1 MPKYF
6 LVLAEDIDSG
16 GEFVEI
22 LTRPEIRDIPSRGLK
37 KKKVVPI
44 APPHSSL
51 GSQMFLETMLAF
63 AEVASHGE
71 YLCVED
77 MLDQM
82 MNIARKM

>member
-44 APPHSSL
+44 APPHISL
-51 GSQMFLETMLAF
+51 RSQMFLETMLAF
-63 AEVASHGE
+63 AEVASAGGNYCGE
-71 YLCVED
+71 E
-77 MLDQM
+77 MLAE
-82 MNIARKM
+82 ILTTARKM